1 MQSTEQS
8 RQVRASPAAA
18 SATAATAAAAAVAAA
33 AAAAG
38 GGSRLTSDADGSTA
52 RCVAW
57 RRRLGND
64 ILRATPF
71 RRRTYVYQIVA

>member
-18 SATAATAAAAAVAAA
+18 SAAAAAAAVAAA

-38 GGSRLTSDADGSTA
+38 GGSTLTSDADGSAA